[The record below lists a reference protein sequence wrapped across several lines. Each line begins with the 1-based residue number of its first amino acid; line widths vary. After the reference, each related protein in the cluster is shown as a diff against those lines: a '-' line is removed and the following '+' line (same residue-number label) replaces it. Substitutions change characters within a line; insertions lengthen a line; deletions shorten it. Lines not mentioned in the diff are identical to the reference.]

1 MKTNYF
7 LIILL
12 IIAFNSFGQKSTEY
26 AKVPAS
32 ADTLGP
38 CSPGVVFLVVDKKPE
53 YKGGLSALESEINA
67 VYKPDINID
76 GTVYVQF
83 IINCKGY
90 VSSVQVKRGLNTEID
105 STLVKELMR
114 LQNWQP
120 GYKQVAENYNMRL
133 SLRIK
138 SGKITIVETE

>member
-53 YKGGLSALESEINA
+53 YKGGLSA
-67 VYKPDINID
+67 
-76 GTVYVQF
+76 
-83 IINCKGY
+83 
-90 VSSVQVKRGLNTEID
+90 
-105 STLVKELMR
+105 
-114 LQNWQP
+114 
-120 GYKQVAENYNMRL
+120 
-133 SLRIK
+133 
-138 SGKITIVETE
+138 